1 LFSESTSQLTLA
13 DQFVVAVFP
22 MVLKVLSGGA
32 VQRGLES
39 VAHAFE
45 KETGHK
51 IVLAFAT
58 APAIRRRVESG
69 EAKGDVLL
77 VPSQSLEEFATSG
90 HVAAGSS
97 AVIGSVKAGVVVRG
111 DAPGPDIATA
121 QTLKDELIASE
132 SIVYTEGSS
141 GIFVEKL
148 LDHLGIAAEAR
159 AKTIR
164 FPDAEGVMK
173 HLASSRTAREIGFGQ
188 ITAILM
194 RSDEG
199 VKLVGPLPKE
209 IENITTYAAGVSTR
223 AEAPELARR
232 FVRFLVTPA
241 AKAAFR
247 LTGVD

>member
-1 LFSESTSQLTLA
+1 
-13 DQFVVAVFP
+13 

-39 VAHAFE
+39 VAQAFE

-51 IVLAFAT
+51 IILTFAT
-58 APAIRRRVESG
+58 APAIRRKVENAETS
-69 EAKGDVLL
+69 ADVVLAP
-77 VPSQSLEEFATSG
+77 VQTMEDFTNSG
-90 HVAAGSS
+90 HIVAGSH
-97 AVIGSVKAGVVVRG
+97 AVIGNVRAGVVVRR
-111 DAPGPDIATA
+111 DAPEPDIATA
-121 QTLKDELIASE
+121 ESLKQEILDSRSL
-132 SIVYTEGSS
+132 VYNEGSS

-148 LDHLGIAAEAR
+148 LDRLGIAEEAR

-173 HLASSRTAREIGFGQ
+173 HLAGSRTAREIGFGQ

-199 VKLVGPLPKE
+199 VKLVGPLPKAVA
-209 IENITTYAAGVSTR
+209 NITTYAAGVSAR
-223 AEAPELARR
+223 AEAPELAHR
-232 FVRFLVTPA
+232 FVRFLITPA

-247 LTGVD
+247 STGVD

>member
-1 LFSESTSQLTLA
+1 MT
-13 DQFVVAVFP
+13 AVFP

-32 VQRGLES
+32 VQRGLET
-39 VAHAFE
+39 AAQAFE

-51 IVLAFAT
+51 VVLTFAT

-69 EAKGDVLL
+69 EANADVLL
-77 VPSQSLEEFATSG
+77 VPIQTVEDFAASG
-90 HVAAGSS
+90 HVATGSN
-97 AVIGSVKAGVVVRG
+97 AVIGSVKAGVVIRRG
-111 DAPGPDIATA
+111 ELEPDISTA
-121 QTLKDELIASE
+121 RALKDELIASE

-148 LDHLGIAAEAR
+148 LEQLGIAEEAK

-194 RSDEG
+194 RSDQG

-209 IENITTYAAGVSTR
+209 IENITTYAAGVSTG
-223 AEAPELARR
+223 AEAPELAQR
-232 FVRFLVTPA
+232 FVRFLATA
-241 AKAAFR
+241 AVRAAFKS
-247 LTGVD
+247 TGVD